1 MGTAISQDFVG
12 KVALVTGAGSG
23 IGRAGAE
30 LFAARGAKVAVADIR
45 REPGLETVARIEQA
59 GGAAIFIETDVTSE
73 AAVKAMIAETVS
85 TFGGLDCAFNNAG
98 YGGRYMPFWELSEE
112 EWDHTID
119 TTLKSAFLCMKH
131 EIIHMLSVGGG
142 AIVNTASG
150 AGLIPSPGMPA
161 YTAAKHGV
169 LGLMKVGA
177 KELAQHNIRV
187 NAICPGPI
195 DTPMLRVFV
204 ARPDQQSPT
213 QDKEALIVQR
223 SQQVPMRRTGK
234 PEEIANAALFL
245 LSDEASF
252 VSGAALPVDGGATA

>member
-1 MGTAISQDFVG
+1 MGTATPQDFVG

-30 LFAARGAKVAVADIR
+30 LFAARGAKVAVTDIR

-59 GGAAIFIETDVTSE
+59 GGTAIFIETDVTSE
-73 AAVKAMIAETVS
+73 AAVKAMIAGTLNV
-85 TFGGLDCAFNNAG
+85 FGGLDCAFNNAG
-98 YGGRYMPFWELSEE
+98 YGGRYMPFWELSEA

-119 TTLKSAFLCMKH
+119 TTLKSTFLCMKH

-150 AGLIPSPGMPA
+150 AGFIASPGMPA

-187 NAICPGPI
+187 NAICPGI
-195 DTPMLRVFV
+195 TDTPM
-204 ARPDQQSPT
+204 ARAFIGNDAALEKMMMDTSPMG
-213 QDKEALIVQR
+213 R
-223 SQQVPMRRTGK
+223 MGK
-234 PEEIANAALFL
+234 PEEMAQAAVWLC
-245 LSDEASF
+245 SDAASF
-252 VSGAALPVDGGATA
+252 VSGESMLVDGASVCR